1 MTSPFQEKIT
11 KVYNALTN
19 KINSSI
25 STHNS
30 SSSSH
35 QDLRNSK
42 ISYGQVDST
51 STSTV
56 FTATVPN
63 LNELV
68 DGTTV
73 MLRNGYVTSA
83 EGFTLEINGLGA
95 KPVYS
100 NLANATRDTTIFN
113 INYTMLFVY
122 DSTRVDGGCWIC
134 YRGYDSNTNT
144 VGYQIR
150 TNSTPFTATDKGYKY
165 RLWLETDGNKYM
177 PVNTSTSTN
186 ATANRSSA
194 MNTREFWI
202 GGKILYNATNG
213 TTNANATM
221 SATTLWQQYTLT
233 LGYSF
238 NNTGSAL
245 TLTPNEPLYMVAKAK
260 GNGKAQLNTPYYT
273 QTLPSTEDGLIYIY
287 LGHMYSATALE
298 LALDHPVYEYKNGHI
313 RLYQETHTHTKSEI
327 TDFPSIPSKT
337 SDLTNDSHFISTS
350 STTGLIKNDGSIDT
364 NTYLTTHQDISGKED
379 NNNKVTSWSN
389 TTTDT
394 HYPSEKLVKD
404 SLDGKSD
411 TNHTHSGYASST
423 HSHGN
428 ISNSGIMISKDS
440 VSNKNVVT
448 DSTGKIIVE
457 DKPSIPSKTSDITND
472 GADGSDTYAEI
483 GDVSTAITTHD
494 SSMYSHQDIRTS
506 LNQKEVTS
514 NKVSSIT
521 SYTGSTTKY
530 PNVQA
535 IEDYAEPKK
544 SPLAISQLN
553 SLISSASNNGTIVL
567 DNDYVNGTSNQN
579 IYITDKNITIFGN
592 GHTID
597 SNNKLVSFILSN
609 ATVTIYDCNFIN
621 NTSTSIL
628 HSLFEVAT
636 ATGSGTLSLNNCTF
650 KNSSIKY
657 YLMNIEGGTLNIR
670 DCFFYNNA
678 QTGSR
683 YILYITNSNLDI
695 QNTIFEN
702 NTLKPVSITNTN
714 ATSRSQVIT
723 ECIFNNNV
731 SAITESSSS
740 GSYKQVVLKNNYF
753 VQAGDTV
760 TGCTNNN
767 YLTQHQD
774 ISGKE
779 NSANKVTSWT
789 ATVTDTNY
797 PSEKLVKDSL
807 DTKQEHLSLLS
818 AEIDEY
824 GNSIFTDD
832 GSYFYSTNDRIY
844 HDWGGT
850 DELHFIDSNGNDINF
865 DDISLNGHP
874 HNISNI
880 VNLQTTL
887 NNKAN
892 TNHTHVKEDIDF
904 QTTTSSFNIH
914 LYETTE
920 YMVNR
925 NEFVIPNG
933 EKAIFDFALI
943 LLNDGDYVSFKIT
956 KSGGGSYTIYS
967 SDGAYSYS
975 IGDNPSIKIINDN
988 GIIYTEFYT
997 ENGSLQ
1003 ARRENSVGIK
1013 IRNFGTSDLTGYF
1026 SSKTY
1031 SRKASW
1037 LDMIYP
1043 IGSIYISTQNRNPSL
1058 YFGGEWE
1065 QIEDRFLLASGSTYE
1080 IGTTGGEETHTLT
1093 VGEMPSHNHT
1103 QNQHRHQL
1111 LSQQFSTGTG
1121 NASAVVN
1128 SSNRTATSRYTDYQT
1143 PTINNTGGGQAH
1155 NNMPPY
1161 LAVSVWE
1168 RIV

>member
-73 MLRNGYVTSA
+73 MLQNGYVTSA

-298 LALDHPVYEYKNGHI
+298 LALDHPVYEYKNNSI
-313 RLYQETHTHTKSEI
+313 RLYRDTYSMGEV
-327 TDFPSIPSKT
+327 D
-337 SDLTNDSHFISTS
+337 DL
-350 STTGLIKNDGSIDT
+350 
-364 NTYLTTHQDISGKED
+364 
-379 NNNKVTSWSN
+379 
-389 TTTDT
+389 
-394 HYPSEKLVKD
+394 
-404 SLDGKSD
+404 LDGKSD

-428 ISNSGIMISKDS
+428 ISNTGIMSSKDS

-457 DKPSIPSKTSDITND
+457 DKPSIPSKTSDLTNDSNFISTSSTNGLIKNDGSIDTSSYITSSAITNHNSSSSAHSSLFSGKADSVHNHLTSDITDFPAIPSDLEDLTDDTGILHFNDYIAYDDMGGVPLSDFSNDLDVSDFTDNYDTEFTPKSHTHSTSDITDLPTIPSKISDLTNDSNFIETSNTNGLIKNDGSIDTNSYITISSVPTQTSDLTND
-472 GADGSDTYAEI
+472 GSDGTSTYAET

-553 SLISSASNNGTIVL
+553 SLINSASNNSTIVL

-714 ATSRSQVIT
+714 ATSRSQTIT

-767 YLTQHQD
+767 YLTSHQD

-779 NSANKVTSWT
+779 NTSNKVTSWT

-807 DTKQEHLSLLS
+807 DGK
-818 AEIDEY
+818 A
-824 GNSIFTDD
+824 NSNH
-832 GSYFYSTNDRIY
+832 SHS
-844 HDWGGT
+844 
-850 DELHFIDSNGNDINF
+850 
-865 DDISLNGHP
+865 ISDTT
-874 HNISNI
+874 
-880 VNLQTTL
+880 NLQTTL
-887 NNKAN
+887 NSKL
-892 TNHTHVKEDIDF
+892 E
-904 QTTTSSFNIH
+904 
-914 LYETTE
+914 E
-920 YMVNR
+920 
-925 NEFVIPNG
+925 
-933 EKAIFDFALI
+933 
-943 LLNDGDYVSFKIT
+943 
-956 KSGGGSYTIYS
+956 
-967 SDGAYSYS
+967 
-975 IGDNPSIKIINDN
+975 
-988 GIIYTEFYT
+988 
-997 ENGSLQ
+997 
-1003 ARRENSVGIK
+1003 
-1013 IRNFGTSDLTGYF
+1013 SDL
-1026 SSKTY
+1026 
-1031 SRKASW
+1031 
-1037 LDMIYP
+1037 LDLIYP
-1043 IGSIYISTQNRNPSL
+1043 IGSIYMEKDTASHSVCPIQTTLGGTWTRIENKFL
-1058 YFGGEWE
+1058 Y
-1065 QIEDRFLLASGSTYE
+1065 ASENGQGL
-1080 IGTTGGEETHTLT
+1080 GTTGGEETHSLT
-1093 VGEMPSHNHT
+1093 QTEMPRHTHTQTAHNHKPNNT
-1103 QNQHRHQL
+1103 SYGFL
-1111 LSQQFSTGTG
+1111 TGDENIAMTSKRALVSGSG
-1121 NASAVVN
+1121 NYSYLYGTAQGTVTEPNTTADT
-1128 SSNRTATSRYTDYQT
+1128 TATNKYA
-1143 PTINNTGGGQAH
+1143 GGDTSIGETAGNGVAH

-1161 LAVSVWE
+1161 IIVNVWE
-1168 RIV
+1168 RTA

>member
-73 MLRNGYVTSA
+73 MLQNGYVTSA

-273 QTLPSTEDGLIYIY
+273 QTLPSIEDGLIYIY

-298 LALDHPVYEYKNGHI
+298 LALDHPVYEYKNNSI
-313 RLYQETHTHTKSEI
+313 RLYRDTYSMGEV
-327 TDFPSIPSKT
+327 D
-337 SDLTNDSHFISTS
+337 DL
-350 STTGLIKNDGSIDT
+350 
-364 NTYLTTHQDISGKED
+364 
-379 NNNKVTSWSN
+379 
-389 TTTDT
+389 
-394 HYPSEKLVKD
+394 
-404 SLDGKSD
+404 LDGKSD

-428 ISNSGIMISKDS
+428 ISNTGIMISKDS

-457 DKPSIPSKTSDITND
+457 DKPSIPSKTSNLTNDSNFISTSSTNGLIKNDGSIDTSSYITSSAITNHNSSSSAHSSLFSGKADSVHNHLTSDITDFPAIPRDLEDLTDNTNILHFNDYIAYDDMSGVPLSDFNNDLTKLEGVSGYTLIQEDTDNGTQIAFNEKIIYDYVDTEKVYYNVNGNWIDPDNEIATKGDIPVITGKENASNKVKSTSGWSSTTTDDHYPSEKLVKDSLDDKISKSNTSGLVKNDGSIDTNSYITISSVPTQTSDLTND
-472 GADGSDTYAEI
+472 GSDGTSTYAET

-521 SYTGSTTKY
+521 SNTGSTIKY
-530 PNVQA
+530 PNVKA

-579 IYITDKNITIFGN
+579 IYIENKNITIIGN

-597 SNNKLVSFILSN
+597 SNNKLISFILLN

-621 NTSTSIL
+621 NTSTSSSS
-628 HSLFEVAT
+628 SLFKVTT
-636 ATGSGTLSLNNCTF
+636 AGTGTVSLNNCTF

-657 YLMNIEGGTLNIR
+657 YLISIESGTLNIR
-670 DCFFYNNA
+670 DCLFYNNA

-683 YILYITNSNLDI
+683 YILYIKNSNLDI
-695 QNTIFEN
+695 KNTIFEN
-702 NTLKPVSITNTN
+702 NTLKPISITNTN
-714 ATSRSQVIT
+714 ATSRSQTIT

-731 SAITESSSS
+731 SAITEDSSSE
-740 GSYKQVVLKNNYF
+740 SYKQVVLKNNYF
-753 VQAGDTV
+753 VQAGDTI

-774 ISGKE
+774 ITGKE
-779 NSANKVTSWT
+779 NTSNKVTSWT

-807 DTKQEHLSLLS
+807 DAKLEVNDLLDL
-818 AEIDEY
+818 IY
-824 GNSIFTDD
+824 PVGSIYMEKDTA
-832 GSYFYSTNDRIY
+832 SHSVCPI
-844 HDWGGT
+844 
-850 DELHFIDSNGNDINF
+850 
-865 DDISLNGHP
+865 
-874 HNISNI
+874 
-880 VNLQTTL
+880 QTTL
-887 NNKAN
+887 
-892 TNHTHVKEDIDF
+892 
-904 QTTTSSFNIH
+904 
-914 LYETTE
+914 
-920 YMVNR
+920 
-925 NEFVIPNG
+925 
-933 EKAIFDFALI
+933 
-943 LLNDGDYVSFKIT
+943 
-956 KSGGGSYTIYS
+956 GGTWTRI
-967 SDGAYSYS
+967 
-975 IGDNPSIKIINDN
+975 
-988 GIIYTEFYT
+988 
-997 ENGSLQ
+997 
-1003 ARRENSVGIK
+1003 
-1013 IRNFGTSDLTGYF
+1013 
-1026 SSKTY
+1026 
-1031 SRKASW
+1031 
-1037 LDMIYP
+1037 
-1043 IGSIYISTQNRNPSL
+1043 QNRFL
-1058 YFGGEWE
+1058 Y
-1065 QIEDRFLLASGSTYE
+1065 ASENAQGV
-1080 IGTTGGEETHTLT
+1080 GTTGGSADAVVVE
-1093 VGEMPSHNHT
+1093 HNHT
-1103 QNQHRHQL
+1103 QKAHTHIQDQHRHQQGHR
-1111 LSQQFSTGTG
+1111 SVYNASGQAVASIGYNAGTSGGVTYYTSYTTPTNQNTTAENNATGVDGTG
-1121 NASAVVN
+1121 K
-1128 SSNRTATSRYTDYQT
+1128 
-1143 PTINNTGGGQAH
+1143 
-1155 NNMPPY
+1155 NMPPY
-1161 LAVSVWE
+1161 IVVNVWE
-1168 RIV
+1168 RTA